1 MVKIRLRRTGAKKK
15 PQYRVVVADSQSPR
29 DGSFIEI
36 IGHYNP
42 RTEPSTIKIHE
53 DRALYWL
60 SVGAQPT
67 DPVKKLLQNLGTLE
81 RFARLKQGADLE
93 ELLAEATAT
102 RETANVED
110 KPKAKKVT
118 AKKVKEEAKAE
129 VASEVEEVTTD
140 ATSENE
146 EISTEVTSED
156 TPVETEEEASTDED
170 ES

>member
-15 PQYRVVVADSQSPR
+15 PQYRVVVADSRAPR
-29 DGSFIEI
+29 DGGFIEI
-36 IGHYNP
+36 IGHFNP
-42 RTEPSTIKIHE
+42 RTEPSTVKIHE

-93 ELLAEATAT
+93 GLLAEATAT
-102 RETANVED
+102 RETSNVEIQ
-110 KPKAKKVT
+110 PKAKKV
-118 AKKVKEEAKAE
+118 AAEKVEEEVKAQV
-129 VASEVEEVTTD
+129 VASQ
-140 ATSENE
+140 NE
-146 EISTEVTSED
+146 ETSTEAPLED

-170 ES
+170 KS

>member
-15 PQYRVVVADSQSPR
+15 PQYRVVVADSRTPR
-29 DGSFIEI
+29 DGGFIEI

-42 RTEPSTIKIHE
+42 RTEPSTLKIHE

-93 ELLAEATAT
+93 GLLAEATAT
-102 RETANVED
+102 RETSDVEVQ
-110 KPKAKKVT
+110 PKAKKV
-118 AKKVKEEAKAE
+118 AAEKVKEEAKAE
-129 VASEVEEVTTD
+129 VVLEDEEL
-140 ATSENE
+140 S
-146 EISTEVTSED
+146 IEVTSED
-156 TPVETEEEASTDED
+156 TPAEAEEEVSTNED